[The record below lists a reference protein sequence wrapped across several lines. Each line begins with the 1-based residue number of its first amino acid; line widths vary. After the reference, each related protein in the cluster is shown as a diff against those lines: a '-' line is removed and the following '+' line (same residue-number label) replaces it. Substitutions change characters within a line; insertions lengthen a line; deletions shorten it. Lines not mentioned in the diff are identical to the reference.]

1 MAPLRSGEG
10 ARRSCLV
17 QRAADRVGP
26 ALTTGLRGLG
36 RWAGGAGLLLA
47 VLLPLAT
54 SLAPA
59 PVLATPRLDLKPYPA
74 PAPGERRWL
83 IQLSDLLPPSQD
95 PALSTNPTDWRVELI
110 AGRNL
115 ELDCNQ
121 VTFSGRL
128 RAQPVAG
135 TQLRVVRISEVSPL
149 ATTRMACP
157 PGEPKRRAF
166 VPMGGKPFV
175 VPYDASRP
183 IVLYAPKDLE
193 LRWRLW
199 KAERRQWPA
208 REF

>member
-1 MAPLRSGEG
+1 
-10 ARRSCLV
+10 V
-17 QRAADRVGP
+17 
-26 ALTTGLRGLG
+26 
-36 RWAGGAGLLLA
+36 
-47 VLLPLAT
+47 
-54 SLAPA
+54 
-59 PVLATPRLDLKPYPA
+59 
-74 PAPGERRWL
+74 
-83 IQLSDLLPPSQD
+83 IQLSGLLPPSQD
-95 PALSTNPTDWRVELI
+95 PALSANPADWRVELI

-121 VTFSGRL
+121 VMFSGRM
-128 RAQPVAG
+128 RSQPVAG
-135 TQLRVVRISEVSPL
+135 TELRVVQISEVSPL
-149 ATTRMACP
+149 ASTRMACP

-175 VPYDASRP
+175 VPYDVSRP

>member
-1 MAPLRSGEG
+1 MASLRSGG
-10 ARRSCLV
+10 ARPSITSRWSVFRIAAAPGSGL
-17 QRAADRVGP
+17 QRWRRRAV
-26 ALTTGLRGLG
+26 
-36 RWAGGAGLLLA
+36 GAGLLLA
-47 VLLPLAT
+47 GLLPLA

-59 PVLATPRLDLKPYPA
+59 PALAIPRLDLKPYPA
-74 PAPGERRWL
+74 PAPGERRWV
-83 IQLSDLLPPSQD
+83 IQLSGLLPPSPD
-95 PALSTNPTDWRVELI
+95 LAISTHPADWRVELI

-115 ELDCNQ
+115 ELDCNR
-121 VTFSGRL
+121 VMFSGRL
-128 RAQPVAG
+128 RSQPVAG
-135 TQLRVVRISEVSPL
+135 TELRVVRISEVSPL
-149 ATTRMACP
+149 ASTRMACP

-175 VPYDASRP
+175 VPYDVSRP

>member
-1 MAPLRSGEG
+1 MASPRSGG
-10 ARRSCLV
+10 ADPRFNPCR
-17 QRAADRVGP
+17 RAADRVPPVPSTGP
-26 ALTTGLRGLG
+26 GRWG
-36 RWAGGAGLLLA
+36 RWAGGAALLLAGLLLGA
-47 VLLPLAT
+47 G
-54 SLAPA
+54 LAPA
-59 PVLATPRLDLKPYPA
+59 PALAIPRLDLKPYPA
-74 PAPGERRWL
+74 PAPGERRWV
-83 IQLSDLLPPSQD
+83 IQLSDVLPSSQD
-95 PALSTNPTDWRVELI
+95 PAISAHPADWRVELI

-121 VTFSGRL
+121 VTFTGRM
-128 RAQPVAG
+128 RSQSVAG
-135 TQLRVVRISEVSPL
+135 TELRLVRISEVSPL
-149 ATTRMACP
+149 ASTRMACP

-208 REF
+208 REL

>member
-1 MAPLRSGEG
+1 MASLRSGG
-10 ARRSCLV
+10 ARPSIPSRWSV
-17 QRAADRVGP
+17 FRIAP
-26 ALTTGLRGLG
+26 APGSGLRWW
-36 RWAGGAGLLLA
+36 RRRAVGAGLLLA
-47 VLLPLAT
+47 GLLPLA

-59 PVLATPRLDLKPYPA
+59 PALAIPRLDLKPYPA
-74 PAPGERRWL
+74 PAPGERRWV
-83 IQLSDLLPPSQD
+83 IQLSGLLPPSQD
-95 PALSTNPTDWRVELI
+95 PAISANPADWRVELI

-115 ELDCNQ
+115 ELDCNP
-121 VTFSGRL
+121 VMFSGRM
-128 RAQPVAG
+128 RSQPVAG
-135 TQLRVVRISEVSPL
+135 TQLRVVQISEVSPL
-149 ATTRMACP
+149 ASTRMACP

-175 VPYDASRP
+175 VPYDVSRP

>member
-1 MAPLRSGEG
+1 MACLRSGGG
-10 ARRSCLV
+10 ARPTFLWRWGAH
-17 QRAADRVGP
+17 RAPSPG
-26 ALTTGLRGLG
+26 TGLRSWE

-47 VLLPLAT
+47 GLLPLWT

-59 PVLATPRLDLKPYPA
+59 PALAIPRLDLKPYPA
-74 PAPGERRWL
+74 PAPGERRWV
-83 IQLSDLLPPSQD
+83 IQLSGLLPPSPD
-95 PALSTNPTDWRVELI
+95 PALSANPADWRVELI

-121 VTFSGRL
+121 VMFSGRM
-128 RAQPVAG
+128 RSQPVAG
-135 TQLRVVRISEVSPL
+135 TQLRVVQISEVSPL
-149 ATTRMACP
+149 ASTRMACP

-175 VPYDASRP
+175 VPYDVSRP

>member
-1 MAPLRSGEG
+1 MASLRSGG
-10 ARRSCLV
+10 ARPSITSRWSVFRIAAAPGSGL
-17 QRAADRVGP
+17 QRWRRRAV
-26 ALTTGLRGLG
+26 
-36 RWAGGAGLLLA
+36 GAGLLLA
-47 VLLPLAT
+47 GLLPLA

-59 PVLATPRLDLKPYPA
+59 PALAIPRLDLKPYPA
-74 PAPGERRWL
+74 PAPGERRWV
-83 IQLSDLLPPSQD
+83 IQLSGLLPPSPD
-95 PALSTNPTDWRVELI
+95 PAISTHPADWRVELI

-115 ELDCNQ
+115 ELDCNR
-121 VTFSGRL
+121 VMFSGRL
-128 RAQPVAG
+128 RSQPVAG
-135 TQLRVVRISEVSPL
+135 TELRVVRISEVSPL
-149 ATTRMACP
+149 ASTRMACP

-175 VPYDASRP
+175 VPYDVSRP

>member
-1 MAPLRSGEG
+1 MASLRSGEG
-10 ARRSCLV
+10 
-17 QRAADRVGP
+17 
-26 ALTTGLRGLG
+26 TGLRLPVRGPGRRLVAEVRGTLSSCRGAVGL
-36 RWAGGAGLLLA
+36 AGLILA
-47 VLLPLAT
+47 GVLPLAPLD
-54 SLAPA
+54 SGPA
-59 PVLATPRLDLKPYPA
+59 RAIPRLDLKAYPA
-74 PAPGERRWL
+74 PAVGERRWL
-83 IQLSDLLPPSQD
+83 IQLSGVLPPSQD
-95 PALSTNPTDWRVELI
+95 PSFSTNPADWRVELI

-121 VTFSGRL
+121 VHFSGRM
-128 RAQPVAG
+128 RSQAVAG
-135 TQLRVVRISEVSPL
+135 TDLRVVRISQVTPL
-149 ATTRMACP
+149 ASTRMACP

-183 IVLYAPKDLE
+183 LVLYAPKDLE